1 MFMKKKYIAVFLVK
15 ENESYEIINKKRF
28 KAKAETV
35 HYNNEAYPISIKT
48 KTYSFGLNIF
58 FFFEIESKKQLVF
71 LSNKDSFLGS
81 KALDLALAKK
91 IIPDLTMDL
100 TDTSFKK
107 NIMNLILGALIGGM
121 LTFIITGFL

>member
-1 MFMKKKYIAVFLVK
+1 MFTKKYIAVFLVK
-15 ENESYEIINKKRF
+15 ENDSYEIIKKKRF
-28 KAKAETV
+28 KPNATTV
-35 HYNNEAYPISIKT
+35 HYNNEGYPISIKT

-58 FFFEIESKKQLVF
+58 FFFEIETKKQLVF

-81 KALDLALAKK
+81 KALDLALAKH
-91 IIPDLTMDL
+91 IIPDLTLDL

-121 LTFIITGFL
+121 LTFIIAGFL